1 MLSPCGEMLGV
12 FFGFMLPRS
21 LRTEHAGAQH
31 RWHPLCTRPKPS
43 LAPKGEGN
51 NPPTPLSCRL
61 NPSFKWH
68 WVRGLLF
75 QGIAEPHPQGSDA
88 SPGPLRAWPA
98 AMLSARC
105 SGAASL
111 RQSRPRPARSRPL
124 LETLESE
131 SGPKHFKYAPCRL
144 ERGACLK
151 WARDLVIAA
160 SRRHLGP
167 AKGTAARLQPLQN
180 AAGRLGFVW

>member
-1 MLSPCGEMLGV
+1 
-12 FFGFMLPRS
+12 MLPENR
-21 LRTEHAGAQH
+21 A
-31 RWHPLCTRPKPS
+31 RWGSAPLASTLHPAKTFS
-43 LAPKGEGN
+43 GTSGGGN

-75 QGIAEPHPQGSDA
+75 QDIVEPHPQGSDA

-180 AAGRLGFVW
+180 AAGRLGFAW